1 MTGHFQTHCTHRV
14 QSCTGVAELE
24 TRLLPASTLH
34 KTSPLS
40 TEYTA
45 KVEGNMF
52 IIQTYNLNTYLYV
65 AQSYIV
71 KFIYC
76 FTETNSQNCFI
87 IGDMFVLNRSTPFH
101 YTLQFMAE

>member
-52 IIQTYNLNTYLYV
+52 YNPN
-65 AQSYIV
+65 
-71 KFIYC
+71 
-76 FTETNSQNCFI
+76 
-87 IGDMFVLNRSTPFH
+87 
-101 YTLQFMAE
+101 LQFKYISLRSSELYSQVHILFY

>member
-14 QSCTGVAELE
+14 QSCSDVAELE

-52 IIQTYNLNTYLYV
+52 YN
-65 AQSYIV
+65 
-71 KFIYC
+71 
-76 FTETNSQNCFI
+76 TN
-87 IGDMFVLNRSTPFH
+87 
-101 YTLQFMAE
+101 LQFKYISLRGSELYSQVHILFY